1 MSRVLDSHQCLSM
14 PDSFK
19 ILLSVTQNKWV
30 IAKQDGYAVETV
42 VWKIKYCPFCGEK
55 LEEKQN

>member
-1 MSRVLDSHQCLSM
+1 M